1 MFLHLITFLWGSQC
15 YLCQSSTNMR
25 LDVIWQQDFTCWCHF
40 LKAQSSVDFLL
51 WQSSS
56 SHSFFPVS
64 HVFEN
69 EPNSW
74 RTFSALSVRSEGR
87 GGHDILFS
95 VLWVASRMSIAAWCI
110 FAPFEDWLA
119 LSCLSSRRVVMYLS
133 NFQREVHCWILPE
146 DSFWCASLWIPW
158 FLQHPKMWD
167 TIQVVLAVNIYV
179 IYSIY
184 PCISQTGVQ
193 VYPPFSRSK
202 IEFFIISS

>member
-1 MFLHLITFLWGSQC
+1 MGGLIFPLLTPKVRSQVKDFVN
-15 YLCQSSTNMR
+15 LCT
-25 LDVIWQQDFTCWCHF
+25 LV
-40 LKAQSSVDFLL
+40 

-56 SHSFFPVS
+56 SHSLFPVS

-74 RTFSALSVRSEGR
+74 RTFSTLLMRSEGR

-95 VLWVASRMSIAAWCI
+95 VLWVASRMSIAAWCL
-110 FAPFEDWLA
+110 FAPIEDWPA
-119 LSCLSSRRVVMYLS
+119 LSCFSSRRVVMYLS

-146 DSFWCASLWIPW
+146 DSFWCASLWITR

-167 TIQVVLAVNIYV
+167 TIQVVLTVNIYKSYTV
-179 IYSIY
+179 FIRL
-184 PCISQTGVQ
+184 Q